1 MIFCVEDDTSIRDLM
16 IYALQTSGFE
26 ARGFNDGGELFAA
39 LAEAGGSGEK
49 PELIMLDIMLPG
61 EDGMEILRK
70 LKSDPVT
77 ERIPVIMATAKGT
90 EFDKVIGLD
99 TGADDYL
106 TKPFGMMEMI
116 ARVNAVLRR
125 TEQFSRN
132 DTIRIGELA
141 VDKDAHKVTSGEKEL
156 SLTLKEYELL
166 QLFMQNPGHVF
177 TREKLLSAV
186 WGIEY
191 AGETRTVDVHIG
203 TLRTKLGEYGRY
215 IETVRGV
222 GYRFSGEER

>member
-26 ARGFNDGGELFAA
+26 ARGFNDGGELSAA
-39 LAEAGGSGEK
+39 LEEAGRTGED

-70 LKSDPVT
+70 LKADPAT

-125 TEQFSRN
+125 TEHASKS
-132 DTIRIGELA
+132 DTIRIGKLA
-141 VDKDAHKVTSGEKEL
+141 VNKDARKVTSGEEEIN
-156 SLTLKEYELL
+156 LTLKEFEVL

-191 AGETRTVDVHIG
+191 PGETRTVDVHIG